1 MNSRLLYIDGGTDS
15 LLENYEKY
23 VNYIS
28 LLGTFSLINVL
39 KNCDEV
45 RPNLNYPILT

>member
-1 MNSRLLYIDGGTDS
+1 MNSRYSIDGGTDS

-28 LLGTFSLINVL
+28 LLGTFLLIHVL

-45 RPNLNYPILT
+45 RPNLT

>member
-1 MNSRLLYIDGGTDS
+1 MHSRLIYIDGGTDG
-15 LLENYEKY
+15 LLENYEKC

-28 LLGTFSLINVL
+28 LLGTFLLINVL

-45 RPNLNYPILT
+45 RPNLT